1 MLPAVSWVTAVSLLA
16 GGVSLAAMGLFT
28 RYRDR
33 PGGWM
38 WLGVL
43 ATMAVWST
51 CYGLGTLVFDPAVR
65 EWFEYPM
72 YVATAFVGVCY
83 LGFTLEYTGHG
94 PRNRLRWLS
103 VVGSLAVGFV
113 TLTLSNGVH
122 GLFWHDY
129 AVTPVFGAATVTYT
143 RGPLYYALAVF
154 VYGCIGVGILFLVET
169 MLRYGRP
176 YRRHLGAIALTPLFP
191 AVAGL
196 VWVFE
201 LGPVPAL
208 NLVPLSFLPHVAVD
222 VYALFGSEMFEYE
235 PATRRAGER
244 AAIDDIGNPVF
255 VFDTA
260 DRLIDWNTAASEMGD
275 DENPG
280 DGGRLTIGTPVEGVL
295 GTDALTAEQT
305 VRRGPDGARR
315 EFKLTVSSFV
325 TKTGLQGGYT
335 VVLQDVT
342 EENQR
347 KERLEVLNRIL
358 RHNVR
363 NKCNVINGY
372 AAFIEEH
379 TDDEQL
385 VAAGSTIEEAT
396 TDLVALSEKARAS
409 AAALADDTVVETVTV
424 RSLVDGFGSQPT
436 GERVTLDLP
445 DELTVETRPQVA
457 SLVVSNLVENGLEHG
472 EGRVRVSARRTPE
485 RDAVVITVEDEGDG
499 VPVHERE
506 VIETGKESPLEHGSG
521 IGLWVARWGT
531 ATLGGELVFGDAD
544 AEATVRVRLPDRRDE
559 WTDHSRRATSQ

>member
-1 MLPAVSWVTAVSLLA
+1 MLSAVSWVTVVSLLA
-16 GGVSLAAMGLFT
+16 GGVSLAAIGLFS
-28 RYRDR
+28 RYRHR

-43 ATMAVWST
+43 AAMAVWST
-51 CYGLGTLVFDPAVR
+51 CYGLGTLVFDPTLR

-72 YVATAFVGVCY
+72 YVAMALVGVCY

-113 TLTLSNGVH
+113 TLALSNSLH
-122 GLFWHDY
+122 GLFWSDY

-143 RGPLYYALAVF
+143 RGPMYYALTVF

-169 MLRYGRP
+169 MTRYGRP

-196 VWVFE
+196 IWVFE
-201 LGPVPAL
+201 VGPVPEL
-208 NLVPLSFLPHVAVD
+208 NLIPLSFLPHVALD

-244 AAIDDIGNPVF
+244 AAIDDIGTPVF

-260 DRLIDWNTAASEMGD
+260 DRLIDWNTAAGEFGYGNGD
-275 DENPG
+275 
-280 DGGRLTIGTPVEGVL
+280 RLTVGTPVEDIL
-295 GTDALTAEQT
+295 GADALSTEQT
-305 VRRGPDGARR
+305 VRRGPDGAHR
-315 EFKLTVSSFV
+315 EFKLTVSSFA
-325 TKTGLQGGYT
+325 TKTGSQGGYT
-335 VVLQDVT
+335 VALQDVT

-363 NKCNVINGY
+363 NKCNVIGGY
-372 AAFIEEH
+372 AEFIEER
-379 TDDEQL
+379 
-385 VAAGSTIEEAT
+385 AAHEEVRTAGTTIEET
-396 TDLVALSEKARAS
+396 TADLVTLSEKARAS
-409 AAALADDTVVETVTV
+409 AAALGDDTTVETVTV
-424 RSLVDGFGSQPT
+424 RSLVEGFGGQT
-436 GERVTLDLP
+436 TDGRVTLDFP

-457 SLVVSNLVENGLEHG
+457 SLVVSNLVENGLEHSD
-472 EGRVRVSARRTPE
+472 GRVRVTARRTSE

-499 VPVHERE
+499 VPRHERA

-521 IGLWVARWGT
+521 IGLWIARWGA
-531 ATLGGELVFGDAD
+531 ATLGGELVFGDD
-544 AEATVRVRLPDRRDE
+544 DSQPVVRVTLPDLRGE
-559 WTDHSRRATSQ
+559 WTDHSPRATRQ